1 MKAADNLKSDIP
13 EQLLVNI
20 SPYHSTFIYPLK

>member
-1 MKAADNLKSDIP
+1 MKATDNLKSDIP

-20 SPYHSTFIYPLK
+20 SSFYSTFIYTLK